1 MKIHIETL
9 LQKVEELEKKHY
21 LEMTQVDQRIK
32 ELLRDKVRLEEL
44 LNLRESDSEKIKEE
58 NQSLKDQLDRTR
70 ELSLSQENQ
79 ILQLKKELEH

>member
-58 NQSLKDQLDRTR
+58 NQSLKSQLDRTR

-79 ILQLKKELEH
+79 ILELKKELEN

>member
-79 ILQLKKELEH
+79 ILQLKKELEN

>member
-58 NQSLKDQLDRTR
+58 NQSLKSQLDRTR